1 MRALG
6 LALVLAGCSGH
17 EYVDNLMHAD
27 IVTAQIAAGGARG
40 EPMSARV
47 EAVLVNGS
55 VGRETPNPTMLVRR
69 AGCTGSC
76 RELAFNF
83 TLTASF
89 DRHFEPYESRS
100 VVLVSDPAFGPFADP
115 SAGSAV
121 GPVAGSMPIRC
132 GQPLTARMTFG
143 RAPDESDD
151 LVVGDGPGQTMTTIP
166 CRGDGGT

>member
-6 LALVLAGCSGH
+6 LALVLAGCSGP

-27 IVTAQIAAGGARG
+27 IVTAQIAPGGARG
-40 EPMSARV
+40 EAMSARV

-55 VGRETPNPTMLVRR
+55 VERETLNPTMLVRPS
-69 AGCTGSC
+69 GCSGSC

-83 TLTASF
+83 ALPDSF

-100 VVLVSDPAFGPFADP
+100 VVLVSDPAFGPFADL

-121 GPVAGSMPIRC
+121 GPFAGTMPIRC
-132 GQPLTARMTFG
+132 GEPLTARMTFG
-143 RAPDESDD
+143 SAPDESDD
-151 LVVGDGPGQTMTTIP
+151 LVAGDAPGQAMTTIP
-166 CRGDGGT
+166 CQDGDGT